1 MNRQMFTLM
10 CYAYMFLGACSIV
23 AGGLV
28 YALPLFLGSKH
39 PKHID
44 AGLGFII
51 VVLIGFGTARIATAI
66 VNLRRI
72 SKPNPQHPIPNTQH
86 PVV

>member
-1 MNRQMFTLM
+1 MSRQMFTLM
-10 CYAYMFLGACSIV
+10 CYAYMVLGACSIV
-23 AGGLV
+23 AGGMV

-66 VNLRRI
+66 INLRRVGKAG
-72 SKPNPQHPIPNTQH
+72 KPSLST
-86 PVV
+86 

>member
-72 SKPNPQHPIPNTQH
+72 SKRNTQH
-86 PVV
+86 PIS

>member
-23 AGGLV
+23 AGGLI

-66 VNLRRI
+66 INLRRI
-72 SKPNPQHPIPNTQH
+72 RKAGKRLPNT
-86 PVV
+86 